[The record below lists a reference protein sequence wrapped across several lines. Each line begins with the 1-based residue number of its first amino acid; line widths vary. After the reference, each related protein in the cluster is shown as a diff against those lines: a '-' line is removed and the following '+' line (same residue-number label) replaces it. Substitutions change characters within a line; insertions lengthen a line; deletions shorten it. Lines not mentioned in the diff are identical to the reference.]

1 MRHQHAGLAVPDF
14 PLAYGRIYPL
24 TAPEFLQ
31 QVNALRVDVRDFHP
45 VQAWHVHVHMAH
57 RVLALVILAGAWHV
71 ARLARRTGAP
81 GAVRRLTDLAVG
93 LVAVQVL
100 LGAWTVWSNKAADI
114 ATLHVV
120 TGAALLVTAALATAW
135 SRRLAGRVTASG
147 PVMGMNPIET
157 TGAAVAVSRG

>member
-1 MRHQHAGLAVPDF
+1 V
-14 PLAYGRIYPL
+14 
-24 TAPEFLQ
+24 
-31 QVNALRVDVRDFHP
+31 
-45 VQAWHVHVHMAH
+45 
-57 RVLALVILAGAWHV
+57 
-71 ARLARRTGAP
+71 
-81 GAVRRLTDLAVG
+81 VRRLTDLAAG